1 MPTQNIINKIADL
14 KEMRLLKVREID
26 SLSRRILEWEK
37 VLYNE
42 CKHDW
47 ESLFCKKC
55 NLKTDANI
63 NSCVFNVNKNT

>member
-1 MPTQNIINKIADL
+1 MHTQNIINKIADL

-55 NLKTDANI
+55 NLKKLNHSI
-63 NSCVFNVNKNT
+63 